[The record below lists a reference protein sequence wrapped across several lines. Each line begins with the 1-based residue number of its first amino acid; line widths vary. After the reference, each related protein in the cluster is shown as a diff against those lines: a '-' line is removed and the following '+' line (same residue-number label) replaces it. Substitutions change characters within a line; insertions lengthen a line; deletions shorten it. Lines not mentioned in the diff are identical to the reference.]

1 MRSRFVAFLMVIATF
16 SCRRDAEAPSSSA
29 DGVTLA
35 LTLSSN
41 QLNRG
46 QSDTL
51 AMTLTNTTSRSVS
64 LSTGACDPRP
74 IIVHTHN
81 HVVVGAEPCI
91 LILLRLQLA
100 PGEQH
105 RRLFVWRTDSLSPG
119 VYYVR
124 ATFRSE
130 EVKLATPS
138 ETVRL
143 N

>member
-1 MRSRFVAFLMVIATF
+1 MPQLPGTSGVISCVSAT
-16 SCRRDAEAPSSSA
+16 CLGSA
-29 DGVTLA
+29 VFNRATA

-41 QLNRG
+41 QLNGG

-74 IIVHTHN
+74 IIVDTHN